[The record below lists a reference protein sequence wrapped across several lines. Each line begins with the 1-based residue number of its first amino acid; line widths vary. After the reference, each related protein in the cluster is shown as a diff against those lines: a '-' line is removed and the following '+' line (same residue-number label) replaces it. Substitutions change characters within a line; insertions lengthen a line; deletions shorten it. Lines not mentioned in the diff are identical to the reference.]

1 MMKLMLPTAKLLSNI
16 LFTNV
21 MRLMQLKD
29 NLDIKETM
37 LIQDKENR
45 YHQSI
50 LTEDI
55 RRIQNKYYLERRTFS

>member
-1 MMKLMLPTAKLLSNI
+1 MMKLMLPTAKLISNI

-55 RRIQNKYYLERRTFS
+55 RRIKNKYYLERRGFS

>member
-1 MMKLMLPTAKLLSNI
+1 
-16 LFTNV
+16 
-21 MRLMQLKD
+21 MQLKD